1 MAHASRL
8 LALVV
13 LATFLVACS
22 PPRYESAHPDS
33 LRSGPFWQREE
44 QRD

>member
-1 MAHASRL
+1 MARAFQL
-8 LALVV
+8 ITLVV
-13 LATFLVACS
+13 LAAFLVACS